1 MKNPWGTWGPAAIGT
16 PAALAALLL
25 SGLTPLTLATPAAA
39 APSRLSGDFNGDGF
53 RDVAIAAPAATV
65 SGLEWAGQVAVVNGT
80 AKGLDPARRKLISQ
94 NTPGVPG
101 AAEEGDEFGS
111 QLAVADL
118 DRDGYSDLVIGTPWE
133 KMGNSPDA
141 GTVTVVWGSK
151 NGLTGGTTIQN
162 PHPTPGGTYFG
173 LSIAAADFT
182 GDGKPDLA
190 VSAQGDTG
198 TASWRIR
205 LISGPFGRTGK
216 TGKISSYDPGI
227 DKPAL
232 TAGRVSGDARADL
245 VVTGQKPNQ
254 DRLATAVYY
263 RGTATGLTRAA
274 ALRPAVTATIGDLN
288 KDGYGDIVLG
298 NPMDRDN
305 EPTAVL
311 GGKIDV
317 VYGTGAGPSPSRRVA
332 YTQNTAGVPDT
343 AEYGDGFG
351 TALAIADFNR
361 DGYGDLVIGARGE
374 SFGTDYEPIGGGAI
388 TLLRGSR
395 AGLTTSGTLQLTQ
408 DSAGVPGGSEFGD
421 GFGARLLA
429 SDVTHDG
436 RPDLTV
442 MAVGENDGAGAA
454 WFFPGAAAQG
464 STTFGPT
471 AVGLPSA
478 QGASFGSDLAG

>member
-1 MKNPWGTWGPAAIGT
+1 MGTWGPAAVGT
-16 PAALAALLL
+16 PTALAALLL
-25 SGLTPLTLATPAAA
+25 AGLTPLTLATPAAA
-39 APSRLSGDFNGDGF
+39 APSRLSGDFNGDGY

-101 AAEEGDEFGS
+101 AAERWDEFGS

-118 DRDGYSDLVIGTPWE
+118 DRDGYSDLVIGTPQE
-133 KMGNSPDA
+133 KMGNSPYA
-141 GTVTVVWGSK
+141 GTVTIVWGSK
-151 NGLTGGTTIQN
+151 NGLTVGTTIQN

-190 VSAQGDTG
+190 VSAQGDSG

-216 TGKISSYDPGI
+216 TGRISSYDPGI
-227 DKPAL
+227 DKAL

-245 VVTGQKPNQ
+245 VVTGEKPNQ

-263 RGTATGLTRAA
+263 RGAATGLTRGA
-274 ALRPAVTATIGDLN
+274 ALRPAETATIGDLN

-298 NPMDRDN
+298 NPMDRDR
-305 EPTAVL
+305 EPTGVL

-343 AEYGDGFG
+343 AEYGDSFG
-351 TALAIADFNR
+351 GALAIADFNR
-361 DGYGDLVIGARGE
+361 DGYGDLVIGAHGE
-374 SFGTDYEPIGGGAI
+374 SFGTDYEPISGGGAI

-395 AGLTTSGTLQLTQ
+395 SGLTTAGAVQLTQ
-408 DSAGVPGGSEFGD
+408 DSPGVPGGTESSDNFGS
-421 GFGARLLA
+421 ALLA

-442 MAVGENDGAGAA
+442 IADQENDPAGAA
-454 WFFPGAAAQG
+454 WFLPAAAAPG

-471 AVGLPSA
+471 AVGLTNA
-478 QGASFGSDLAG
+478 QAAAFGSDLAG